1 MARLPNFLVII
12 RSEKLSGKGQ
22 GRGCLGVRKKER
34 FVLGK
39 RTFRSQKSK
48 HFVLRIIQTD
58 MKRTIY
64 YMILCLLMSLGEI
77 MAQGISG
84 KVMDGKEQPVDGVA
98 VILQTLDSV
107 YVDAVV
113 TDTLGD
119 FRLNHPLDQSYRLIF
134 QHILYNMVEKEITTA
149 NVGTV
154 VLEEKDYQLA
164 EITVKGERPQVKLE
178 GGKLTYDVPQLMKD
192 KTATNAFEIIK
203 DLPGLIERND
213 NLELVGASRLN
224 IILNGQLT
232 TMSAD
237 QLIQLLKTM
246 PASRVE
252 KAEVMYNAPAKYN
265 VKGALLNV
273 VLSKNES
280 ETPSW
285 QGETGV
291 DYTQY
296 RHAGG
301 DAHVNLLY
309 TNKGFSID
317 FLLNGN
323 KRRDVMGE
331 DMLARHTLNSSMT
344 EISQHNRALVHVNR
358 GTVRLGM
365 DYTFA
370 NEDKLSLAY
379 YLKGDKVLSDRD
391 AFTSYLDLSKPE
403 NKSESTSLVRDDGHS
418 AIHNIRLQY
427 DGHAG
432 ISAGADFTRY
442 HSPSVLDYQDTNT
455 NGSRT
460 DMINNTRQDV
470 SRWSVFLN
478 KTHSFASGWGL
489 NYGVH
494 GGYASSKNYSEYL
507 YEQGAGYEMDEEALE
522 DNTQKEYIA
531 DIFAEVSKSFGER
544 FSATVGLKGEY
555 FKSDYASS
563 RENMNLWNEGALFP
577 TVSLSYT
584 FSPRHILQFDISSDK
599 TYPGYWQVSP
609 QVTPLNSYSEVA
621 GNPLLKPYRT
631 YEGQMVY
638 IFRQKYML
646 VAFCEY
652 TPDYFAQL
660 PYQSDTEL
668 KTVFRFENMDYSL
681 EAGLAVIIPFNVGRF
696 WNSRITLRGWR
707 MQEKN
712 DNFHGISYN
721 REAYLGLAH
730 MSNTFNLCD
739 KPNLKMT
746 IDGQYVTPGAIQG
759 IYDLGS
765 MYEISAGLKWTF
777 LNDRA
782 SLTLKGDDIFAS
794 SIPRTIKINQGN
806 QWSRMRKLND
816 ERCLKLSF
824 VWKFGGYKER
834 EHDSIDT
841 SRFGK

>member
-1 MARLPNFLVII
+1 
-12 RSEKLSGKGQ
+12 
-22 GRGCLGVRKKER
+22 
-34 FVLGK
+34 
-39 RTFRSQKSK
+39 
-48 HFVLRIIQTD
+48 

-84 KVMDGKEQPVDGVA
+84 KVMDGKEQPIDGVA

-134 QHILYNMVEKEITTA
+134 QHILYNTIGKKITTA

-331 DMLARHTLNSSMT
+331 DMLARHTLNSGMT

-442 HSPSVLDYQDTNT
+442 HSPSVLDYQDTN
-455 NGSRT
+455 GSRT

-507 YEQGAGYEMDEEALE
+507 YDQGAGYEMDEEALE
-522 DNTQKEYIA
+522 DNTQKEYIV

-555 FKSDYASS
+555 FKSDYTSS

>member
-1 MARLPNFLVII
+1 
-12 RSEKLSGKGQ
+12 
-22 GRGCLGVRKKER
+22 
-34 FVLGK
+34 
-39 RTFRSQKSK
+39 
-48 HFVLRIIQTD
+48 

-331 DMLARHTLNSSMT
+331 DMLARHTLNSGMT

-442 HSPSVLDYQDTNT
+442 HSPSVLDYQDTN
-455 NGSRT
+455 GSRT

-507 YEQGAGYEMDEEALE
+507 YDQGAGYEMDEEALE
-522 DNTQKEYIA
+522 DNTQKEYIV

-681 EAGLAVIIPFNVGRF
+681 EAGLAVIIPFKVGRF

>member
-1 MARLPNFLVII
+1 
-12 RSEKLSGKGQ
+12 
-22 GRGCLGVRKKER
+22 
-34 FVLGK
+34 
-39 RTFRSQKSK
+39 
-48 HFVLRIIQTD
+48 

-178 GGKLTYDVPQLMKD
+178 GGKPTYDVPQLMKD

-331 DMLARHTLNSSMT
+331 DMLARHTLNSGMT

-442 HSPSVLDYQDTNT
+442 HSPSVLDYQDTN
-455 NGSRT
+455 GSRT

-507 YEQGAGYEMDEEALE
+507 YDQGAGYEMDEEALE
-522 DNTQKEYIA
+522 DNTQKEYIV

>member
-1 MARLPNFLVII
+1 
-12 RSEKLSGKGQ
+12 
-22 GRGCLGVRKKER
+22 
-34 FVLGK
+34 
-39 RTFRSQKSK
+39 
-48 HFVLRIIQTD
+48 

-64 YMILCLLMSLGEI
+64 YMILCLLMSLGEM

-134 QHILYNMVEKEITTA
+134 QHILYNMVEKEIITA

-331 DMLARHTLNSSMT
+331 DMLARHTLNSGMT

-455 NGSRT
+455 NTNGSRT

-507 YEQGAGYEMDEEALE
+507 YDQGAGYEMDEEALE

-531 DIFAEVSKSFGER
+531 DIFAEVSKNFGER

>member
-1 MARLPNFLVII
+1 
-12 RSEKLSGKGQ
+12 
-22 GRGCLGVRKKER
+22 
-34 FVLGK
+34 
-39 RTFRSQKSK
+39 
-48 HFVLRIIQTD
+48 

-237 QLIQLLKTM
+237 QLIQLLKTI
-246 PASRVE
+246 PASRGE

-331 DMLARHTLNSSMT
+331 DMLARHTLNSGMT

-442 HSPSVLDYQDTNT
+442 HSPSVLDYQDTN
-455 NGSRT
+455 GSRT

-507 YEQGAGYEMDEEALE
+507 YDQGAGYEMDEEALE
-522 DNTQKEYIA
+522 DNTQKEYIV

>member
-1 MARLPNFLVII
+1 
-12 RSEKLSGKGQ
+12 
-22 GRGCLGVRKKER
+22 
-34 FVLGK
+34 
-39 RTFRSQKSK
+39 
-48 HFVLRIIQTD
+48 

-331 DMLARHTLNSSMT
+331 DMLARHTLNSGMT

-442 HSPSVLDYQDTNT
+442 HSPSVLDYQDTN
-455 NGSRT
+455 GSRT

-507 YEQGAGYEMDEEALE
+507 YDQGAGYEMDEEALE

-555 FKSDYASS
+555 FKSDYTSS

-652 TPDYFAQL
+652 TPDYFVQL

-681 EAGLAVIIPFNVGRF
+681 ETGLAVIIPFNVGRF

>member
-1 MARLPNFLVII
+1 
-12 RSEKLSGKGQ
+12 
-22 GRGCLGVRKKER
+22 
-34 FVLGK
+34 
-39 RTFRSQKSK
+39 
-48 HFVLRIIQTD
+48 

-331 DMLARHTLNSSMT
+331 DMLARHTLNSGMT

-442 HSPSVLDYQDTNT
+442 HSPSVLDYQDTN
-455 NGSRT
+455 GSRT

-507 YEQGAGYEMDEEALE
+507 YDQGAGYEMDEEALE
-522 DNTQKEYIA
+522 DNTQKEYIV

-577 TVSLSYT
+577 TVSLNYT

>member
-1 MARLPNFLVII
+1 
-12 RSEKLSGKGQ
+12 
-22 GRGCLGVRKKER
+22 
-34 FVLGK
+34 
-39 RTFRSQKSK
+39 
-48 HFVLRIIQTD
+48 

-213 NLELVGASRLN
+213 NLELVGAGRLN

-331 DMLARHTLNSSMT
+331 DMLARHTLNSGMT

-442 HSPSVLDYQDTNT
+442 HSPSVLDYQDTN
-455 NGSRT
+455 GSRT

-507 YEQGAGYEMDEEALE
+507 YDQGAGYEMDEEALE
-522 DNTQKEYIA
+522 DNTQKEYIV

>member
-1 MARLPNFLVII
+1 
-12 RSEKLSGKGQ
+12 
-22 GRGCLGVRKKER
+22 
-34 FVLGK
+34 
-39 RTFRSQKSK
+39 
-48 HFVLRIIQTD
+48 

-331 DMLARHTLNSSMT
+331 DMLARHTLNSGMT

-442 HSPSVLDYQDTNT
+442 HSPSVLDYQDTNTNT

-681 EAGLAVIIPFNVGRF
+681 ETGLAVIIPFNVGRF

-824 VWKFGGYKER
+824 VWKFGGYKEK

>member
-1 MARLPNFLVII
+1 
-12 RSEKLSGKGQ
+12 
-22 GRGCLGVRKKER
+22 
-34 FVLGK
+34 
-39 RTFRSQKSK
+39 
-48 HFVLRIIQTD
+48 

-84 KVMDGKEQPVDGVA
+84 KVMDGKEQLVDGVA

-331 DMLARHTLNSSMT
+331 DMLARHTLNSGMT

-507 YEQGAGYEMDEEALE
+507 YDQGAGYEMDE
-522 DNTQKEYIA
+522 DNTQKEYIV

-777 LNDRA
+777 LNDCA

>member
-1 MARLPNFLVII
+1 
-12 RSEKLSGKGQ
+12 
-22 GRGCLGVRKKER
+22 
-34 FVLGK
+34 
-39 RTFRSQKSK
+39 
-48 HFVLRIIQTD
+48 

-107 YVDAVV
+107 YEDAVV

-331 DMLARHTLNSSMT
+331 DMLARHTLNSGMT

-442 HSPSVLDYQDTNT
+442 HSPSVLDYQDTN
-455 NGSRT
+455 GSRT

-507 YEQGAGYEMDEEALE
+507 YDQGAGYEMDEEALE

-652 TPDYFAQL
+652 TPDYFVQL

>member
-1 MARLPNFLVII
+1 
-12 RSEKLSGKGQ
+12 
-22 GRGCLGVRKKER
+22 
-34 FVLGK
+34 
-39 RTFRSQKSK
+39 
-48 HFVLRIIQTD
+48 

-84 KVMDGKEQPVDGVA
+84 KVVDGKEQPVDGVA

-331 DMLARHTLNSSMT
+331 DMLARHTLNSGMT

-442 HSPSVLDYQDTNT
+442 HSPSVLDYQDTN
-455 NGSRT
+455 GSRT

-507 YEQGAGYEMDEEALE
+507 YDQGAGYEMDEEALE
-522 DNTQKEYIA
+522 DNTQKEYIV

>member
-1 MARLPNFLVII
+1 
-12 RSEKLSGKGQ
+12 
-22 GRGCLGVRKKER
+22 
-34 FVLGK
+34 
-39 RTFRSQKSK
+39 
-48 HFVLRIIQTD
+48 

-331 DMLARHTLNSSMT
+331 DMLARHTLNSGMT

-442 HSPSVLDYQDTNT
+442 HSPSVLDYQDTN
-455 NGSRT
+455 GSRT

-507 YEQGAGYEMDEEALE
+507 YEQGAGYEMNEEALE
-522 DNTQKEYIA
+522 DNTQKEYIV

-638 IFRQKYML
+638 IFCQKYML

>member
-1 MARLPNFLVII
+1 
-12 RSEKLSGKGQ
+12 
-22 GRGCLGVRKKER
+22 
-34 FVLGK
+34 
-39 RTFRSQKSK
+39 
-48 HFVLRIIQTD
+48 

-237 QLIQLLKTM
+237 QLIQLLKTI

-331 DMLARHTLNSSMT
+331 DMLARHTLNSGMT

-442 HSPSVLDYQDTNT
+442 HSPSVLDYQDTN
-455 NGSRT
+455 GSRT

-507 YEQGAGYEMDEEALE
+507 YDQGAGYEMDEEALE
-522 DNTQKEYIA
+522 DNTQKEYIV

-824 VWKFGGYKER
+824 VWKFGGYKEK

>member
-1 MARLPNFLVII
+1 
-12 RSEKLSGKGQ
+12 
-22 GRGCLGVRKKER
+22 
-34 FVLGK
+34 
-39 RTFRSQKSK
+39 
-48 HFVLRIIQTD
+48 

-84 KVMDGKEQPVDGVA
+84 KVMDGKEQPIDGVA

-134 QHILYNMVEKEITTA
+134 QHILYNTIGKKITTA

-178 GGKLTYDVPQLMKD
+178 GGKLTYDIPQLMKD

-309 TNKGFSID
+309 TNKGFSLD

-331 DMLARHTLNSSMT
+331 DMLARHTLNSGMT

-442 HSPSVLDYQDTNT
+442 HSPSVLDYQDTN
-455 NGSRT
+455 GSRT

-522 DNTQKEYIA
+522 DNTQKEYIV

-681 EAGLAVIIPFNVGRF
+681 ETGLAVIIPFNVGRF

-824 VWKFGGYKER
+824 VWKFGGYKEK

>member
-1 MARLPNFLVII
+1 
-12 RSEKLSGKGQ
+12 
-22 GRGCLGVRKKER
+22 
-34 FVLGK
+34 
-39 RTFRSQKSK
+39 
-48 HFVLRIIQTD
+48 

-84 KVMDGKEQPVDGVA
+84 KVMDGKEQPIDGVA

-134 QHILYNMVEKEITTA
+134 QHILYNTIGKKITTA

-178 GGKLTYDVPQLMKD
+178 GGKLTYDIPQLMKD
-192 KTATNAFEIIK
+192 KTATNAFKIIK

-309 TNKGFSID
+309 TNKGFSLD

-331 DMLARHTLNSSMT
+331 DMLARHTLNSGMT

-442 HSPSVLDYQDTNT
+442 HSPSVLDYHDTNT

-555 FKSDYASS
+555 FKSDYTSS

-681 EAGLAVIIPFNVGRF
+681 ETGLAVIIPFNVGRF

-824 VWKFGGYKER
+824 VWKFGGYKEK

>member
-1 MARLPNFLVII
+1 
-12 RSEKLSGKGQ
+12 
-22 GRGCLGVRKKER
+22 
-34 FVLGK
+34 
-39 RTFRSQKSK
+39 
-48 HFVLRIIQTD
+48 

-134 QHILYNMVEKEITTA
+134 QHILYNMVEKEINTA
-149 NVGTV
+149 NVGT
-154 VLEEKDYQLA
+154 EEKDYQLA

-331 DMLARHTLNSSMT
+331 DMLARHTLNSGMT

-442 HSPSVLDYQDTNT
+442 HSPSVLDYQDTN
-455 NGSRT
+455 GSRT

-507 YEQGAGYEMDEEALE
+507 YDQGAGYEMDEEALE
-522 DNTQKEYIA
+522 DNTQKEYIV

>member
-1 MARLPNFLVII
+1 
-12 RSEKLSGKGQ
+12 
-22 GRGCLGVRKKER
+22 
-34 FVLGK
+34 
-39 RTFRSQKSK
+39 
-48 HFVLRIIQTD
+48 
-58 MKRTIY
+58 
-64 YMILCLLMSLGEI
+64 
-77 MAQGISG
+77 
-84 KVMDGKEQPVDGVA
+84 MDGKEQPVDGVA

-119 FRLNHPLDQSYRLIF
+119 FRLNHPLDQSYRLIS

-331 DMLARHTLNSSMT
+331 DMLARHTLNSGMT

-442 HSPSVLDYQDTNT
+442 HSPSVLDYQDTN
-455 NGSRT
+455 GSRT

-507 YEQGAGYEMDEEALE
+507 YDQGAGYEMDEEALE
-522 DNTQKEYIA
+522 DNTQKEYIV

>member
-1 MARLPNFLVII
+1 
-12 RSEKLSGKGQ
+12 
-22 GRGCLGVRKKER
+22 
-34 FVLGK
+34 
-39 RTFRSQKSK
+39 
-48 HFVLRIIQTD
+48 

-331 DMLARHTLNSSMT
+331 DMLARHTLNSGMT

-379 YLKGDKVLSDRD
+379 YLKRDKVLSDRD

-442 HSPSVLDYQDTNT
+442 HSPSVLDYQDTN
-455 NGSRT
+455 GSRT

-507 YEQGAGYEMDEEALE
+507 YDQGAGYEMDEEALE
-522 DNTQKEYIA
+522 DNTQKEYIV

>member
-1 MARLPNFLVII
+1 
-12 RSEKLSGKGQ
+12 
-22 GRGCLGVRKKER
+22 
-34 FVLGK
+34 
-39 RTFRSQKSK
+39 
-48 HFVLRIIQTD
+48 

-84 KVMDGKEQPVDGVA
+84 KVMDGKEQPIDGVA

-331 DMLARHTLNSSMT
+331 DMLARHTLNSGMT

-442 HSPSVLDYQDTNT
+442 HSPSVLDYQDTN
-455 NGSRT
+455 GSRT

-507 YEQGAGYEMDEEALE
+507 YDQGAGYEMDEEALE
-522 DNTQKEYIA
+522 DNTQKEYIV

-681 EAGLAVIIPFNVGRF
+681 ETGLAVIIPFNVGRF

>member
-1 MARLPNFLVII
+1 
-12 RSEKLSGKGQ
+12 
-22 GRGCLGVRKKER
+22 
-34 FVLGK
+34 
-39 RTFRSQKSK
+39 
-48 HFVLRIIQTD
+48 

-331 DMLARHTLNSSMT
+331 DMLARHTLNSGMT

-442 HSPSVLDYQDTNT
+442 HSPSVLDYQDTN
-455 NGSRT
+455 GSRT

-507 YEQGAGYEMDEEALE
+507 YDQGAGYEMDEEALE
-522 DNTQKEYIA
+522 DNTQKEYIV

-765 MYEISAGLKWTF
+765 MYEISTGLKWTF

-824 VWKFGGYKER
+824 VWKFGGYKEK

>member
-1 MARLPNFLVII
+1 
-12 RSEKLSGKGQ
+12 
-22 GRGCLGVRKKER
+22 
-34 FVLGK
+34 
-39 RTFRSQKSK
+39 
-48 HFVLRIIQTD
+48 
-58 MKRTIY
+58 MKCTIY

-309 TNKGFSID
+309 TNKGFSLD

-331 DMLARHTLNSSMT
+331 DMLARHTLNSGMT

-442 HSPSVLDYQDTNT
+442 HSPSVLDYQDTN
-455 NGSRT
+455 GSRT

-522 DNTQKEYIA
+522 DNTQKEYIV

-824 VWKFGGYKER
+824 VWKFGGYKEK

>member
-1 MARLPNFLVII
+1 
-12 RSEKLSGKGQ
+12 
-22 GRGCLGVRKKER
+22 
-34 FVLGK
+34 
-39 RTFRSQKSK
+39 
-48 HFVLRIIQTD
+48 

-178 GGKLTYDVPQLMKD
+178 GVKLTYDVPQLMKD

-331 DMLARHTLNSSMT
+331 DMLARHTLNSGMT

-442 HSPSVLDYQDTNT
+442 HSPSVLDYQDTN
-455 NGSRT
+455 GSRT

-507 YEQGAGYEMDEEALE
+507 YDQGAGYEMDEEALE
-522 DNTQKEYIA
+522 DNTQKEYIV

>member
-1 MARLPNFLVII
+1 
-12 RSEKLSGKGQ
+12 
-22 GRGCLGVRKKER
+22 
-34 FVLGK
+34 
-39 RTFRSQKSK
+39 
-48 HFVLRIIQTD
+48 

-309 TNKGFSID
+309 TNKGFSLD

-331 DMLARHTLNSSMT
+331 DMLARHTLNSGMT

-442 HSPSVLDYQDTNT
+442 HSPSVLDYQDTN
-455 NGSRT
+455 GSRT

-507 YEQGAGYEMDEEALE
+507 YDQGAGYEMDEEALE

-681 EAGLAVIIPFNVGRF
+681 ETGLAVIIPFNVGRF

>member
-1 MARLPNFLVII
+1 
-12 RSEKLSGKGQ
+12 
-22 GRGCLGVRKKER
+22 
-34 FVLGK
+34 
-39 RTFRSQKSK
+39 
-48 HFVLRIIQTD
+48 

-164 EITVKGERPQVKLE
+164 EITVKGECPQVKLE

-331 DMLARHTLNSSMT
+331 DMLARHTLNSGMT

-442 HSPSVLDYQDTNT
+442 HSPSVLDYQDTN
-455 NGSRT
+455 GSRT

-507 YEQGAGYEMDEEALE
+507 YDQGAGYEMDEEALE
-522 DNTQKEYIA
+522 DNTQKEYIV

>member
-1 MARLPNFLVII
+1 
-12 RSEKLSGKGQ
+12 
-22 GRGCLGVRKKER
+22 
-34 FVLGK
+34 
-39 RTFRSQKSK
+39 
-48 HFVLRIIQTD
+48 

-84 KVMDGKEQPVDGVA
+84 KVMDGKEQPIDGVA

-178 GGKLTYDVPQLMKD
+178 GGKLTYDIPQLMKD

-331 DMLARHTLNSSMT
+331 DMLARHTLNSGMT

-442 HSPSVLDYQDTNT
+442 HSPSVLDYQDTN
-455 NGSRT
+455 GSRT

-507 YEQGAGYEMDEEALE
+507 YDQGAGYEMDEEALE

>member
-1 MARLPNFLVII
+1 
-12 RSEKLSGKGQ
+12 
-22 GRGCLGVRKKER
+22 
-34 FVLGK
+34 
-39 RTFRSQKSK
+39 
-48 HFVLRIIQTD
+48 

-309 TNKGFSID
+309 TNKGFSLD

-331 DMLARHTLNSSMT
+331 DMLARHTLNSGMT

-442 HSPSVLDYQDTNT
+442 HSPSVLDYQDTN
-455 NGSRT
+455 GSRT

-555 FKSDYASS
+555 FKSDYTSS

-681 EAGLAVIIPFNVGRF
+681 ETGLAVIIPFNVGRF

-824 VWKFGGYKER
+824 AWKFGGYKEK

>member
-1 MARLPNFLVII
+1 
-12 RSEKLSGKGQ
+12 
-22 GRGCLGVRKKER
+22 
-34 FVLGK
+34 
-39 RTFRSQKSK
+39 
-48 HFVLRIIQTD
+48 

-164 EITVKGERPQVKLE
+164 EITVKGEHPQVKLE

-331 DMLARHTLNSSMT
+331 DMLARHTLNSGMT

-442 HSPSVLDYQDTNT
+442 HSPSVLDYQDTN
-455 NGSRT
+455 GSRT

-507 YEQGAGYEMDEEALE
+507 YDQGAGYEMDEEALE
-522 DNTQKEYIA
+522 DNTQKEYIV

>member
-1 MARLPNFLVII
+1 
-12 RSEKLSGKGQ
+12 
-22 GRGCLGVRKKER
+22 
-34 FVLGK
+34 
-39 RTFRSQKSK
+39 
-48 HFVLRIIQTD
+48 

-331 DMLARHTLNSSMT
+331 DMLARHTLNSGMT

-442 HSPSVLDYQDTNT
+442 HSPSVLDYQDTN
-455 NGSRT
+455 GSRT
-460 DMINNTRQDV
+460 DMINNSRQDV

-507 YEQGAGYEMDEEALE
+507 YDQGAGYEMDEEALE
-522 DNTQKEYIA
+522 DNTQKEYIV

>member
-1 MARLPNFLVII
+1 
-12 RSEKLSGKGQ
+12 
-22 GRGCLGVRKKER
+22 
-34 FVLGK
+34 
-39 RTFRSQKSK
+39 
-48 HFVLRIIQTD
+48 

-442 HSPSVLDYQDTNT
+442 HSPSVLDYQDTN
-455 NGSRT
+455 GSRT

-522 DNTQKEYIA
+522 DNTQKEYIV

>member
-1 MARLPNFLVII
+1 
-12 RSEKLSGKGQ
+12 
-22 GRGCLGVRKKER
+22 
-34 FVLGK
+34 
-39 RTFRSQKSK
+39 
-48 HFVLRIIQTD
+48 

-331 DMLARHTLNSSMT
+331 DMLPRHTLNSGMT

-442 HSPSVLDYQDTNT
+442 HSPSVLDYQDTN
-455 NGSRT
+455 GSRT

-507 YEQGAGYEMDEEALE
+507 YDQGAGYEMDEEALE
-522 DNTQKEYIA
+522 DNTQKEYIV

>member
-1 MARLPNFLVII
+1 
-12 RSEKLSGKGQ
+12 
-22 GRGCLGVRKKER
+22 
-34 FVLGK
+34 
-39 RTFRSQKSK
+39 
-48 HFVLRIIQTD
+48 

-84 KVMDGKEQPVDGVA
+84 KVMDGKEQPIDGVA

-134 QHILYNMVEKEITTA
+134 QHILYNTIGKKITTA

-178 GGKLTYDVPQLMKD
+178 GGKLTYDIPQLMKD

-331 DMLARHTLNSSMT
+331 DMLARHTLNSGMT

-442 HSPSVLDYQDTNT
+442 HSPSVLDYQDT

>member
-1 MARLPNFLVII
+1 
-12 RSEKLSGKGQ
+12 
-22 GRGCLGVRKKER
+22 
-34 FVLGK
+34 
-39 RTFRSQKSK
+39 
-48 HFVLRIIQTD
+48 

-178 GGKLTYDVPQLMKD
+178 GGKLTYDIPQLMKD

-331 DMLARHTLNSSMT
+331 DMLARHTLNSGMT

-442 HSPSVLDYQDTNT
+442 HSPSVLDYQDTN
-455 NGSRT
+455 GSRT

-507 YEQGAGYEMDEEALE
+507 YDQGAGYEMDEEALE

-555 FKSDYASS
+555 FKSDYTSS

>member
-1 MARLPNFLVII
+1 
-12 RSEKLSGKGQ
+12 
-22 GRGCLGVRKKER
+22 
-34 FVLGK
+34 
-39 RTFRSQKSK
+39 
-48 HFVLRIIQTD
+48 

-331 DMLARHTLNSSMT
+331 DMLARHTLNSGMT

-379 YLKGDKVLSDRD
+379 YLKGDKVLSDRE

-442 HSPSVLDYQDTNT
+442 HSPSVLDYQDTN
-455 NGSRT
+455 GSRT

-507 YEQGAGYEMDEEALE
+507 YDQGAGYEMDEEALE
-522 DNTQKEYIA
+522 DNTQKEYIV

>member
-1 MARLPNFLVII
+1 
-12 RSEKLSGKGQ
+12 
-22 GRGCLGVRKKER
+22 
-34 FVLGK
+34 
-39 RTFRSQKSK
+39 
-48 HFVLRIIQTD
+48 

-84 KVMDGKEQPVDGVA
+84 KVMDGKEQPIDGVA

-134 QHILYNMVEKEITTA
+134 QHILYNTIGKKITTA

-164 EITVKGERPQVKLE
+164 EITVKGDRPQVKLE
-178 GGKLTYDVPQLMKD
+178 GCKLTYDIPQLMKD
-192 KTATNAFEIIK
+192 KTDTNAFEIIK

-309 TNKGFSID
+309 TNKGFSLD

-331 DMLARHTLNSSMT
+331 DMLARHTLNSGMT

-442 HSPSVLDYQDTNT
+442 HSPSVLDYHDTNT

-555 FKSDYASS
+555 FKSDYTSS

-681 EAGLAVIIPFNVGRF
+681 ETGLAVIIPFNVGRF

-824 VWKFGGYKER
+824 VWKFGGYKEK

>member
-1 MARLPNFLVII
+1 
-12 RSEKLSGKGQ
+12 
-22 GRGCLGVRKKER
+22 
-34 FVLGK
+34 
-39 RTFRSQKSK
+39 
-48 HFVLRIIQTD
+48 

-331 DMLARHTLNSSMT
+331 DMLARHTLNSGMT

-442 HSPSVLDYQDTNT
+442 HSPSVLDYQDTN
-455 NGSRT
+455 GSRT

-507 YEQGAGYEMDEEALE
+507 YDQGAGYEMDEEALE
-522 DNTQKEYIA
+522 DNTQKEYIV

-824 VWKFGGYKER
+824 VWKFGGYKEK

>member
-1 MARLPNFLVII
+1 
-12 RSEKLSGKGQ
+12 
-22 GRGCLGVRKKER
+22 
-34 FVLGK
+34 
-39 RTFRSQKSK
+39 
-48 HFVLRIIQTD
+48 

-164 EITVKGERPQVKLE
+164 EITAKGERPQVKLE

-331 DMLARHTLNSSMT
+331 DMLARHTLNSGMT

-442 HSPSVLDYQDTNT
+442 HSPSVLDYQDTN
-455 NGSRT
+455 GSRT

-507 YEQGAGYEMDEEALE
+507 YDQGAGYEMDEEALE
-522 DNTQKEYIA
+522 DNTQKEYIV

>member
-1 MARLPNFLVII
+1 
-12 RSEKLSGKGQ
+12 
-22 GRGCLGVRKKER
+22 
-34 FVLGK
+34 
-39 RTFRSQKSK
+39 
-48 HFVLRIIQTD
+48 

-134 QHILYNMVEKEITTA
+134 QHILYNTIGKKITTA

-178 GGKLTYDVPQLMKD
+178 GGKLTYDIPQLMKD
-192 KTATNAFEIIK
+192 KTATKAFEIIK

-309 TNKGFSID
+309 TNKSFSLD

-331 DMLARHTLNSSMT
+331 DMLARHTLNSGMT

-442 HSPSVLDYQDTNT
+442 HSPSVLDYQDTN
-455 NGSRT
+455 GSRT

-507 YEQGAGYEMDEEALE
+507 YDQGAGYEMDEEALE
-522 DNTQKEYIA
+522 DNTQKEYIV